1 MVSYSQKQ
9 KKETKEGNVEPLINT
24 HSVDNFNQMKFPLVC
39 ECLFR
44 SPSSVLPCQPT
55 PPPPPSSS
63 PSTGATTELHRDLQ
77 TTTTFSAATKSPTGE
92 NFLSTPRYFLPSTPT
107 PPLPFLSLS
116 PALSPFCTTS
126 CHRHSRELS
135 PFWRNHLLLQINFL
149 PPKMKFETLHEGW
162 KED

>member
-39 ECLFR
+39 ECLFC

-63 PSTGATTELHRDLQ
+63 PTAQERQPNCTGTFKQLPLSPQSLNPRLVKTFFQPLG
-77 TTTTFSAATKSPTGE
+77 TFSLPLLLLPC
-92 NFLSTPRYFLPSTPT
+92 LSSLF
-107 PPLPFLSLS
+107 PLPC
-116 PALSPFCTTS
+116 PPFCTTS

-135 PFWRNHLLLQINFL
+135 PFWRNHQLLQINFL
-149 PPKMKFETLHEGW
+149 PPK
-162 KED
+162 